1 MSMNT
6 THIKVLLVFAFGL
19 LSILTSCQK
28 DQKEPLIEKTYDV
41 LTYDAT
47 EIKSSSAV
55 LHADFWYYGK
65 GERFFLLSDIEK
77 DIKGLVKKGARYDA
91 CHVQQTW
98 YYDQTFY
105 LYYACIYD
113 LRPSTEYYYVACVY
127 DGGIYYCSLD
137 VLSFTTLP

>member
-1 MSMNT
+1 MNT

-19 LSILTSCQK
+19 LSILTSC
-28 DQKEPLIEKTYDV
+28 QKEPLIEKTYDV

-91 CHVQQTW
+91 FHVHQTG
-98 YYDQTFY
+98 YYDPTFY

-113 LRPSTEYYYVACVY
+113 LRPSTEYYYVA
-127 DGGIYYCSLD
+127 
-137 VLSFTTLP
+137 